1 MIDLVINKN
10 VNFSTTLQYFGNIM
24 LQISPNSNKLD
35 IFELYTERAVEN
47 VQDGISRPPV
57 VVDINEHIDQSNL

>member
-1 MIDLVINKN
+1 MT
-10 VNFSTTLQYFGNIM
+10 SLQYFGNIM

-47 VQDGISRPPV
+47 VQDGISRPLESQEIQKKTTGTV
-57 VVDINEHIDQSNL
+57 LVDTL

>member
-1 MIDLVINKN
+1 MT
-10 VNFSTTLQYFGNIM
+10 SLQYFGNIM

-47 VQDGISRPPV
+47 VQDGISRPLESRE
-57 VVDINEHIDQSNL
+57 IQKK